1 MVTKYKSLS
10 LFKFQKRCSD
20 KASCY
25 NYLVQLKLDEIYLFK
40 KFLNIKFY
48 AYLYDYDNQCT
59 KFSYVESN
67 TVGSLFHQVKFS
79 ILKAYFIFFYV
90 STSKKGFA
98 RTGLSRKLA
107 LRQKTCWPFKQN
119 VVRAMESSQQ
129 FFMTIKVAIND
140 TYIGGQDEKAIG
152 RNERNKKSVV
162 IAKRNIKEV
171 SRACMGELLH
181 LQVREISPY
190 Q

>member
-1 MVTKYKSLS
+1 
-10 LFKFQKRCSD
+10 
-20 KASCY
+20 
-25 NYLVQLKLDEIYLFK
+25 
-40 KFLNIKFY
+40 
-48 AYLYDYDNQCT
+48 
-59 KFSYVESN
+59 
-67 TVGSLFHQVKFS
+67 
-79 ILKAYFIFFYV
+79 
-90 STSKKGFA
+90 
-98 RTGLSRKLA
+98 
-107 LRQKTCWPFKQN
+107 
-119 VVRAMESSQQ
+119 MESSQQ